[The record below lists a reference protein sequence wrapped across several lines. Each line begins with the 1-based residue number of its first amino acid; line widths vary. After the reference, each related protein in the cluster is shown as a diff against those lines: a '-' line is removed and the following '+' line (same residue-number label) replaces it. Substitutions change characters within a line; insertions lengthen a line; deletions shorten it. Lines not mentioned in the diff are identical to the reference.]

1 MFTAITENGTILH
14 GKSLRQ
20 LAWLIACE
28 YFTRS
33 EYADVLATLTYLGSV
48 CNGMTTITLS

>member
-1 MFTAITENGTILH
+1 MFTAITENGTILR
-14 GKSLRQ
+14 GKSLRK